1 MCPSTWFGAPPSR
14 DALRPEWY
22 PTSPRSAAGQPS
34 GIDIRTSA
42 GIVIRVSNKLFAA
55 WSSFSRLALVGM
67 IVWVAALAI
76 LPAPV
81 AARILLLAP
90 LVIVPRLLALLPD
103 RRWIARLGGWPTF
116 LAALPLLAAFAL
128 PASPTAAVF
137 VVPWL
142 VVAVVGALAA
152 VLHGLANLLSILQP
166 RRLADLGLD
175 VALGF
180 WAVGA
185 IFTVIDRLGLDTG
198 FSTTIV
204 LLTATHFHFAGF
216 GLLGL
221 GSLLARRRPW
231 LRAPV
236 AGLIVG
242 IPLTAL
248 GFVLVSDA
256 INAVGTVFVGL
267 SGIAV
272 GIGLLTITA
281 TGISRWA
288 ARAAG
293 MALLIGMPMGIAWS
307 MAILVG
313 ASFLDLD
320 TMVRTHGALNATAI
334 LLGVAAYHSEAP

>member
-1 MCPSTWFGAPPSR
+1 MIP
-14 DALRPEWY
+14 
-22 PTSPRSAAGQPS
+22 
-34 GIDIRTSA
+34 
-42 GIVIRVSNKLFAA
+42 VSNKLIAA
-55 WSSFSRLALVGM
+55 SSSVSRPSLVGL
-67 IVWVAALAI
+67 IVWVTAMAI
-76 LPAPV
+76 LPAPL

-103 RRWIARLGGWPTF
+103 RRWVRRLAGWPAL
-116 LAALPLLAAFAL
+116 LAALPLLIAFAL
-128 PASPTAAVF
+128 PPGPLAAAF

-142 VVAVVGALAA
+142 GLAVAAALAA
-152 VLHGLANLLSILQP
+152 VLHGLAHPPSILQP
-166 RRLADLGLD
+166 RRLADLGID

-221 GSLLARRRPW
+221 ASLLAGRRPW

-256 INAVGTVFVGL
+256 INAVGAVFVGL
-267 SGIAV
+267 SGIGV
-272 GIGLLTITA
+272 GVGLLTV
-281 TGISRWA
+281 TGEGVPRWA
-288 ARAAG
+288 ARVAG
-293 MALLIGMPMGIAWS
+293 VALLIGMPMGIAWS
-307 MAILVG
+307 MAILAG

-320 TMVRTHGALNATAI
+320 TMIRTHGALNATAV
-334 LLGVAAYHSEAP
+334 LLGVAAYRTGAA

>member
-1 MCPSTWFGAPPSR
+1 MIP
-14 DALRPEWY
+14 
-22 PTSPRSAAGQPS
+22 
-34 GIDIRTSA
+34 
-42 GIVIRVSNKLFAA
+42 VSNKLFA
-55 WSSFSRLALVGM
+55 SSSIDARLSVAGLV
-67 IVWVAALAI
+67 VWMSALAF
-76 LPAPV
+76 LPAPMAV
-81 AARILLLAP
+81 RILLLAP
-90 LVIVPRLLALLPD
+90 LVIVPRLLTLLPD
-103 RRWIARLGGWPTF
+103 RRWVARLAGWPSM
-116 LAALPLLAAFAL
+116 LAALPLLAGFAM
-128 PASPTAAVF
+128 PAGPTAAVF

-142 VVAVVGALAA
+142 AVAVVGALAA
-152 VLHGLANLLSILQP
+152 VLHCLANLPSILRP
-166 RRLADLGLD
+166 RHLADLGID

-221 GSLLARRRPW
+221 ASLLAGRRPW

-256 INAVGTVFVGL
+256 INAIGALVVGL

-272 GIGLLTITA
+272 GVGLLTAVAPGT
-281 TGISRWA
+281 TRSA

-293 MALLIGMPMGIAWS
+293 VALLIGMPMGIAWS
-307 MAILVG
+307 MVILVG
-313 ASFLDLD
+313 SSFLDLD
-320 TMVRTHGALNATAI
+320 TMIRTHGALNATAV
-334 LLGVAAYHSEAP
+334 LLALATFRPEEP

>member
-1 MCPSTWFGAPPSR
+1 MR
-14 DALRPEWY
+14 EH
-22 PTSPRSAAGQPS
+22 
-34 GIDIRTSA
+34 IDIADS
-42 GIVIRVSNKLFAA
+42 GCIVILVSNKLLAA
-55 WSSFSRLALVGM
+55 SSSASRLLLVGL
-67 IVWVAALAI
+67 IIWVAALAI
-76 LPAPV
+76 LPAPL

-90 LVIVPRLLALLPD
+90 LVVVPRLLALLPA
-103 RRWIARLGGWPTF
+103 RRWIDRLAGWPA
-116 LAALPLLAAFAL
+116 LLSALPLLAAFAL
-128 PASPTAAVF
+128 SPGPTAALF

-152 VLHGLANLLSILQP
+152 VHHDLANLPSIFQP
-166 RRLADLGLD
+166 RRFADLGID

-185 IFTVIDRLGLDTG
+185 IFTLIDRLGLDTG

-221 GSLLARRRPW
+221 ASLLAGSRPL

-256 INAVGTVFVGL
+256 INAVGALFVGL
-267 SGIAV
+267 SGIGV
-272 GIGLLTITA
+272 GVGLLTVGG
-281 TGISRWA
+281 TGVSRWA
-288 ARAAG
+288 ATVAG
-293 MALLIGMPMGIAWS
+293 VAMLIGMPMGIAWS

-320 TMVRTHGALNATAI
+320 TMIRTHGALNATAV
-334 LLGVAAYHSEAP
+334 LLGVAAYRSESP